1 MHFNGARTVREPG
14 CVTAEKRGGSGCGWR
29 LLSPR
34 NVSTVRTALGFSR
47 FNLVGAEF
55 SLYEKFMRCEVAL
68 TMLVV
73 NSDVATSVP

>member
-14 CVTAEKRGGSGCGWR
+14 CMTAEKRGGSGCGWR

-47 FNLVGAEF
+47 LSLVGAEF
-55 SLYEKFMRCEVAL
+55 FPLREIYGVGSGIAHA
-68 TMLVV
+68 
-73 NSDVATSVP
+73 SS